1 MRLLSHAAADADDQ
15 AGILLFELF
24 QRADVAENA
33 LLGMFTHRTGV
44 EQNQIGIFQRVAQA
58 EAHILQHAADFLAV
72 VDILL
77 AAIAAHISQRRGF
90 VIGSQRLGSRLIMGI
105 SQFFQVN
112 SP

>member
-1 MRLLSHAAADADDQ
+1 MRLLGHTAADADNQ
-15 AGILLFELF
+15 TGIFLFELF
-24 QRADVAENA
+24 QRADVAKDT
-33 LLGMFTHRTGV
+33 LLGMFPHRTGV

-58 EAHILQHAADFLAV
+58 EAHILQHTADFLAV
-72 VDILL
+72 IDILL
-77 AAIAAHISQRRGF
+77 AAIAAHIGQRRGF